1 MSSEK
6 RLGSDPIAVQD
17 GHLYTADQICI
28 PSTCAGHVKGILI
41 PQGLLRDRIE
51 KMAYDIRK
59 HYKEGELHLLCLL
72 KGARTFFGD
81 LSASIFK
88 QGSLDSSGRSL
99 ELFHHYV
106 QISTYRNCAATGQV
120 KFVADQLTCLKG
132 KDVLIVDDVVESGNT
147 YRHVRE
153 WLAQFEPK
161 SVRTVGLLQ
170 VRVKGKMPLVDFV
183 GFTGPTE
190 WFVGYGI
197 DYNDRF
203 REVPHVCVLSDEAK
217 KALAV

>member
-1 MSSEK
+1 M
-6 RLGSDPIAVQD
+6 
-17 GHLYTADQICI
+17 
-28 PSTCAGHVKGILI
+28 
-41 PQGLLRDRIE
+41 
-51 KMAYDIRK
+51 
-59 HYKEGELHLLCLL
+59 
-72 KGARTFFGD
+72 
-81 LSASIFK
+81 
-88 QGSLDSSGRSL
+88 
-99 ELFHHYV
+99 
-106 QISTYRNCAATGQV
+106 
-120 KFVADQLTCLKG
+120 KFVADKLTCLKG

-170 VRVKGKMPLVDFV
+170 VRWALGRRVSNKICRTTALLSNAAQPPVWDRPPSWRDPLFYFCRVKEKMPLVDFV

-203 REVPHVCVLSDEAK
+203 REVPHLCVLSDEAK